1 MVDKWYLKG
10 ILNRNQRG
18 NHVSA
23 KVTEQIHASAAGLD
37 ARPLTEIAEILAEAQ
52 AEAARATLP
61 ASRDIAAGSEAMAA
75 TIKAGGTLHYV
86 AAGSSGLMA
95 AADAMELGGTFGIP
109 SKQIR
114 IHMAG
119 GIPQSADMPG
129 DTEDA
134 TDALANALADLGAK
148 DTVLAVSASGTT
160 PYTLAAQ
167 EIAQRAGAT
176 VIGIA
181 NNSGSALLLESNIAI
196 CLETRPEVLSG
207 STRMGAGTAQK
218 IALNMMSTL
227 MAVKLGHVHDGMM
240 VNLRADNIKLR
251 ERAKTIVKTIA
262 GSADEVAASALQA
275 TNGDVK
281 AAVLC
286 ASGVDL
292 PSTALRL
299 LEEADGNLRKALN
312 QLT

>member
-1 MVDKWYLKG
+1 M
-10 ILNRNQRG
+10 
-18 NHVSA
+18 SA
-23 KVTEQIHASAAGLD
+23 KVTEQIHANATGLD
-37 ARPLTEIAEILAEAQ
+37 ARPLAEVAEILAEGQ
-52 AEAARATLP
+52 AEAAQATLP
-61 ASRDIAAGSEAMAA
+61 SRLDIVTGSEAMAA
-75 TIKAGGTLHYV
+75 TVAAGGTLHYV

-109 SKQIR
+109 NTQIR

-119 GIPQSADMPG
+119 GIPQTAEMPG

-134 TDALANALADLGAK
+134 TDTLTDALSGLTAN
-148 DTVLAVSASGTT
+148 DTVIAVSASGTT
-160 PYTLAAQ
+160 PYTLTAR
-167 EIAQRAGAT
+167 EIAHSAGAT

-181 NNSGSALLLESNIAI
+181 NNSGSALLADADVAI
-196 CLETRPEVLSG
+196 CLETPPEVISG

-227 MAVKLGHVHDGMM
+227 MAVKLGHVHDGLM

-251 ERAKTIVKTIA
+251 ERAKSIVKTIA
-262 GSADEVAASALQA
+262 DCTDDAAAMALKN

-286 ASGVDL
+286 AKGAGSNDL
-292 PSTALRL
+292 ALRL
-299 LEEADGNLRKALN
+299 LEEAGGNLRKALIL
-312 QLT
+312 LT